1 MRRHIP
7 IALKEL
13 VLKLVLVRNY
23 KYKKIQRIT
32 GVSVRTIK
40 RLRSLYR
47 RTGEVVQKRVVDG
60 RPRVLNGF
68 EASVRHIL

>member
-1 MRRHIP
+1 M
-7 IALKEL
+7 
-13 VLKLVLVRNY
+13 RNY
-23 KYKKIQRIT
+23 TYKKIRQIT

-47 RTGEVVQKRVVDG
+47 RTGDIIQKRVVDG

-68 EASVRHIL
+68 EASVRDT